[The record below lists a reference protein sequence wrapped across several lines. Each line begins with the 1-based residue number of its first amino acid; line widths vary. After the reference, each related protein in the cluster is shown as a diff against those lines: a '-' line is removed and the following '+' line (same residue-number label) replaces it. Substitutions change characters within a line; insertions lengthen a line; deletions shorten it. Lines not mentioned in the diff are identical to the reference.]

1 MDIRPQNTA
10 PGRKKKDSPFLHSKP
25 CMAANRGSIVR
36 WCVGCRRCPVMLPI
50 CTAVAGTVEFMESS
64 YRRRCSGI
72 VSAAQPGP
80 GWVCQI
86 ISLVLVQEGVVLV
99 SVASDRGGHSGT
111 AGTEVIL
118 FLIEVLGW
126 V

>member
-1 MDIRPQNTA
+1 MEKEKR
-10 PGRKKKDSPFLHSKP
+10 DSRSLHSKP
-25 CMAANRGSIVR
+25 CMAANRRSIVR

-50 CTAVAGTVEFMESS
+50 CTAVAGIVEFVESP

-80 GWVCQI
+80 AWVGQI
-86 ISLVLVQEGVVLV
+86 ISLALVQEGVVFV

-111 AGTEVIL
+111 AGAEVIL
-118 FLIEVLGW
+118 LLIEVLGW